1 MALRTATAII
11 NLSALKH
18 NLAQIKLLAPTTK
31 VLAVLKAN
39 AYGHGLELIAKAL
52 FTEQCKKNEHCHP
65 STSTSVDA
73 IAVARIDEALTLRAS
88 GITQPIVLL
97 EGFFDNKDITILAT
111 NNLQTVVHNQ
121 QQLDAILA
129 AKLSSP
135 LKVWLKIDTGMH
147 RLGINPEQF
156 THFYRQLTESDNVQE
171 DIVLMSHLGCADDKA
186 SKVTQQQISLFEKVT
201 QGCDDERTIAN
212 SAGIC
217 SWPTSHYQWIRPG
230 LLLYGVSPLPLPLEA
245 SSTNNLMKTSIKT
258 SKKQITIEDS
268 CDADS
273 LEIKPV
279 MTLKSSLIA
288 IRTIDAG
295 ESIGYGGAWQS
306 DEKTIVGVV
315 AIGYGD
321 GYPRHATN
329 GTPVLVND
337 RRVPLIGKV
346 SMDMITVDL
355 GIDSQDEIGD
365 LVTLWGDDLPV
376 AEIAQFATTIPY
388 ELLCNITR
396 RVKITL
402 SEQ

>member
-1 MALRTATAII
+1 MALTTATAVI

-39 AYGHGLELIAKAL
+39 GYGHGLERIAQAL
-52 FTEQCKKNEHCHP
+52 FFDQNEDTINGD
-65 STSTSVDA
+65 SSVKADA
-73 IAVARIDEALTLRAS
+73 IAVARIDEALALRAS
-88 GITQPIVLL
+88 GITQSIVLL
-97 EGFFDNKDITILAT
+97 EGFFDSKDLSILSKH
-111 NNLQTVVHNQ
+111 NLQTVVHNQ

-147 RLGINPEQF
+147 RLGINPDQF
-156 THFYRQLTESDNVQE
+156 KHFYQQLTDSDNVQQ
-171 DIVLMSHLGCADDKA
+171 DIVLMSHLGCADDKE
-186 SKVTQQQISLFEKVT
+186 SNVTQQQISLFEEVT
-201 QGCDDERTIAN
+201 QGCDEERTIAN

-217 SWPTSHYQWIRPG
+217 LWPISHYQWIRPG
-230 LLLYGVSPLPLPLEA
+230 LLLYGVSPLPLET
-245 SSTNNLMKTSIKT
+245 SSIKA
-258 SKKQITIEDS
+258 SKQQIENESENDV
-268 CDADS
+268 DFLDV
-273 LEIKPV
+273 KPV

-288 IRTIDAG
+288 IRELDAG

-306 DEKTIVGVV
+306 DEKTIIGVV

-321 GYPRHATN
+321 GYPRHAGN
-329 GTPVLVND
+329 GTPVLING

-355 GIDSQDEIGD
+355 SLNSQDKIGD
-365 LVTLWGDDLPV
+365 LAILWGDDLPV
-376 AEIAQFATTIPY
+376 AEIAACATTIPY

-396 RVKITL
+396 RVKMTL
-402 SEQ
+402 SAE